1 MNIAPLDG
9 MARAEAQ
16 LDQAASHIAAL
27 PAAAQGA
34 DAVDLS
40 QEMVTLLQARN
51 SFEANVKTLEVM
63 DETVRTT
70 LDLVG

>member
-1 MNIAPLDG
+1 MNIAPLTG
-9 MARAEAQ
+9 MEQAEGQ
-16 LDQAASHIAAL
+16 LNQAASRIAAL

-34 DAVDLS
+34 DVVDLS

-63 DETVRTT
+63 DEMVHTT
-70 LDLVG
+70 LNLVG